1 MQAVSATGG
10 EKLRRLILV
19 GIIVAFVVGGVAW
32 ALAAHH
38 GSSGPSVGDVGKNIG
53 DITKH
58 VSDAT
63 KCVKGSPKQIQKCL
77 EKQVPPDKATK
88 CLTGTPSQIAKCLR
102 KQLPIP
108 GG

>member
-1 MQAVSATGG
+1 M
-10 EKLRRLILV
+10 RRTIVLV
-19 GIIVAFVVGGVAW
+19 AIVVFVVGGVAW

-38 GSSGPSVGDVGKNIG
+38 GSSGPSVGDVGKNLG
-53 DITKH
+53 GITKNLPK
-58 VSDAT
+58 AA
-63 KCVKGSPKQIQKCL
+63 KCVTGTPSQIEKCL
-77 EKQVPPDKATK
+77 RKQVPPSEAGK